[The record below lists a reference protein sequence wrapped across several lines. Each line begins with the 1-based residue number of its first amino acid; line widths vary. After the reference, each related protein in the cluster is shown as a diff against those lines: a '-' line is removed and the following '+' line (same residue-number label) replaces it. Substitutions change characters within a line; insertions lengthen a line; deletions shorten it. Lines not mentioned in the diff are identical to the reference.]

1 MTFKFVTPVAAAT
14 ALAAMFAATELPA
27 TRAIAAEAAPVAAAT
42 AAALPTDEVV
52 PQFIA
57 KEVVQPVP
65 ASTEAV
71 VSAEAAGDDDTAGSL
86 AELIAETDVSAL
98 DPELECLAGAIY
110 FEARGEPINGQLAV
124 GEVVVNRANSGR
136 FPATYCGVVKQ
147 AGQFSFVRRGH
158 IPTPQRSSAAWHKA
172 QAIAVIAHQGTWDSA
187 AKDSLF
193 FHAKRL
199 SPGWRM
205 QKVASISNHVFY
217 R

>member
-1 MTFKFVTPVAAAT
+1 MAAAA

-27 TRAIAAEAAPVAAAT
+27 SRAIAAEAAPIASPKIE
-42 AAALPTDEVV
+42 ALPTDEVV
-52 PQFIA
+52 PQFVSR
-57 KEVVQPVP
+57 EVVQPVP
-65 ASTEAV
+65 AENPAVEA
-71 VSAEAAGDDDTAGSL
+71 EDQDDTRTAGSL
-86 AELIAETDVSAL
+86 RELIAETDVSAL

-147 AGQFSFVRRGH
+147 AGQFSFVKRGT
-158 IPTPQRSSAAWHKA
+158 IPAPKRSSAAWQTA
-172 QAIAVIAHQGTWDSA
+172 QAIARIAHEGSWDSA

-193 FHAKRL
+193 FHARRL